1 MITRES
7 VQAADGTSFP
17 GISFQKNALKPIFDL
32 QKVYYYRAFIEVT
45 KAHVVMLREQ
55 DLMTEDECALI
66 LSTMLDLEKLPIEE
80 SEYNPAYEDLFFL
93 FEKELENRVGSDLA
107 GKVHTAR
114 SRNDICVGEFRMVLR
129 EQLTGLAEKLNLFR
143 ESLLYVAGENLETI
157 MPMYTHTQPAQPS
170 TLGHYLLSMAD
181 VMQRDF
187 QRLMAAEKNDK
198 HEPLWGSRDYD
209 QRLPHLPRANVRIA
223 GLFLFM

>member
-32 QKVYYYRAFIEVT
+32 QKVYYYRVFIEVT

-80 SEYNPAYEDLFFL
+80 SEYNPTYEDLFFL
-93 FEKELENRVGSDLA
+93 FV
-107 GKVHTAR
+107 
-114 SRNDICVGEFRMVLR
+114 F
-129 EQLTGLAEKLNLFR
+129 
-143 ESLLYVAGENLETI
+143 
-157 MPMYTHTQPAQPS
+157 
-170 TLGHYLLSMAD
+170 
-181 VMQRDF
+181 
-187 QRLMAAEKNDK
+187 
-198 HEPLWGSRDYD
+198 
-209 QRLPHLPRANVRIA
+209 
-223 GLFLFM
+223 

>member
-1 MITRES
+1 MKACRQRTERHS
-7 VQAADGTSFP
+7 Q

-32 QKVYYYRAFIEVT
+32 QKVYYYRVFIEVT

-80 SEYNPAYEDLFFL
+80 SEYNPAYEDLFLL

-114 SRNDICVGEFRMVLR
+114 SLQRHLR
-129 EQLTGLAEKLNLFR
+129 GRVSN
-143 ESLLYVAGENLETI
+143 G
-157 MPMYTHTQPAQPS
+157 
-170 TLGHYLLSMAD
+170 
-181 VMQRDF
+181 
-187 QRLMAAEKNDK
+187 AA
-198 HEPLWGSRDYD
+198 
-209 QRLPHLPRANVRIA
+209 
-223 GLFLFM
+223 

>member
-7 VQAADGTSFP
+7 VQAADGMSFP

-32 QKVYYYRAFIEVT
+32 QKVYYYRVFIEVT

-80 SEYNPAYEDLFFL
+80 SEYNTAYEDLFCL
-93 FEKELENRVGSDLA
+93 FEKELENLIGSDLA

-129 EQLTGLAEKLNLFR
+129 EQLVRLAKN
-143 ESLLYVAGENLETI
+143 SISSENHCCIWQERIWRQLCRCILTRSR
-157 MPMYTHTQPAQPS
+157 HS
-170 TLGHYLLSMAD
+170 
-181 VMQRDF
+181 R
-187 QRLMAAEKNDK
+187 
-198 HEPLWGSRDYD
+198 PLWGIIYCLWQMSCSGISSD
-209 QRLPHLPRANVRIA
+209 
-223 GLFLFM
+223 

>member
-32 QKVYYYRAFIEVT
+32 QKVYYYRVFIEVT

-129 EQLTGLAEKLNLFR
+129 EQLAGLAEKLNLFR

-157 MPMYTHTQPAQPS
+157 MPAGTAFYPGA
-170 TLGHYLLSMAD
+170 LSAVHGGRNAAGFSKAD
-181 VMQRDF
+181 GSG
-187 QRLMAAEKNDK
+187 KNDK

>member
-7 VQAADGTSFP
+7 VQVADGMSFP

-32 QKVYYYRAFIEVT
+32 QKVYYYRVFIEVT

-93 FEKELENRVGSDLA
+93 FEKELENRIGSDLA

-129 EQLTGLAEKLNLFR
+129 EQLVRLAEKLNLFR
-143 ESLLYVAGENLETI
+143 E
-157 MPMYTHTQPAQPS
+157 
-170 TLGHYLLSMAD
+170 
-181 VMQRDF
+181 
-187 QRLMAAEKNDK
+187 
-198 HEPLWGSRDYD
+198 
-209 QRLPHLPRANVRIA
+209 
-223 GLFLFM
+223 